1 MSKAPYIFKP
11 SELRVG
17 NVLEYET
24 LEGEWIPTVIDWQ
37 DLRWLTE
44 NPEDFS
50 ANHRPIG
57 ITSESVLR
65 IDSFEHR
72 PLFSFFEL
80 NNFDFDLDLH
90 VCLETGKPKVELSI
104 ETEHEYNT
112 MPLPHI
118 TYIHQLQNLFY
129 SLKGEELQYK
139 IEP

>member
-1 MSKAPYIFKP
+1 MSKAPYIFEP

-37 DLRWLTE
+37 DLKWLTE

-50 ANHRPIG
+50 AAHRPIE
-57 ITSESVLR
+57 ITKESVPR
-65 IDSFEHR
+65 IDSFKHR
-72 PLFSFFEL
+72 PCFSFFEL
-80 NNFDFDLDLH
+80 RTFDFNFDIN
-90 VCLETGKPKVELSI
+90 VYTETEHHKVEFSI
-104 ETEHEYNT
+104 ETENEYNT